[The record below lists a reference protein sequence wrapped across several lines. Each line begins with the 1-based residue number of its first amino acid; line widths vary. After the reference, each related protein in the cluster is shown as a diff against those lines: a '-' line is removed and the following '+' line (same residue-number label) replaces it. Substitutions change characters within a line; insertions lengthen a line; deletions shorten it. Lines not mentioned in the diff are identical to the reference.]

1 MSIYKYIAE
10 NNTDNAVEL
19 AQQNGYHITTINDLE
34 DSLRNILAQSE
45 EKAKEVLNLHPDRDI
60 LLEIIKGESA
70 PVVVAPVVTET
81 KAPETKDC
89 GCTKNAEGD
98 MQASTSSNVANQT
111 NTYIL
116 VGALIVS
123 LAIISMNK

>member
-10 NNTDNAVEL
+10 NNTDDAVEL
-19 AQQNGYHITTINDLE
+19 AQYNGYNITTITDLE
-34 DSLRNILAQSE
+34 DALRNILAQSE

-70 PVVVAPVVTET
+70 PVVTTPVATET
-81 KAPETKDC
+81 KDTETKDC
-89 GCTKNAEGD
+89 TCTKNAEGD
-98 MQASTSSNVANQT
+98 MQPNTSSNVANQT

-116 VGALIVS
+116 LGALIVS